1 MEWGID
7 VPGHEKAC
15 TVGVEK
21 DDGGGKGVVV
31 IDYIGEVGH
40 GFVAFVERGR
50 QGVGVQSCFVRGVD
64 NVDCP
69 LPAVWRERKSISRG
83 SSAKCWISKALTR
96 EALLPPIRYALLRAS
111 P

>member
-7 VPGHEKAC
+7 VPGHEEAC

-21 DDGGGKGVVV
+21 DYGGGKGVIE

-50 QGVGVQSCFVRGVD
+50 QNVGV
-64 NVDCP
+64 
-69 LPAVWRERKSISRG
+69 
-83 SSAKCWISKALTR
+83 
-96 EALLPPIRYALLRAS
+96 
-111 P
+111 

>member
-7 VPGHEKAC
+7 VPCHEEAC

-31 IDYIGEVGH
+31 FDYIGEVGH

-50 QGVGVQSCFVRGVD
+50 KSVGV
-64 NVDCP
+64 
-69 LPAVWRERKSISRG
+69 
-83 SSAKCWISKALTR
+83 
-96 EALLPPIRYALLRAS
+96 
-111 P
+111 